1 MFYLLFYLFLFLP
14 DNFQFEIYIKKIEMR
29 NYDVVGTFNFRG
41 EEERGEGRIVLIMDD
56 NDWLM
61 MGDLMMIDDDDG
73 C

>member
-1 MFYLLFYLFLFLP
+1 MFYLFLFLP
-14 DNFQFEIYIKKIEMR
+14 DNFQFEIYIKKIEMI

-41 EEERGEGRIVLIMDD
+41 EEERGGGRIVLIMDD

>member
-1 MFYLLFYLFLFLP
+1 M
-14 DNFQFEIYIKKIEMR
+14 
-29 NYDVVGTFNFRG
+29 GTFNFRG
-41 EEERGEGRIVLIMDD
+41 GRGAGMGRIVLIMDD